1 MTQVGDREVQLEAL
15 TAGAELIVRRASEVE
30 VDLEYLG
37 VQPLFMETR
46 AYTGPAGDWILAP
59 AAEDP
64 LVRRGQLAVPRDQ
77 RRALARLL
85 AAGLD
90 FPAIYVAHEL
100 PRGRLQVP
108 GVHGGGDLAGPP
120 RFHAIDPAASRR
132 LLDPVPAP
140 ARAVAVA
147 DRLGGLAGGLLRL
160 LGAAV
165 PIGAATASVV
175 GAAAMRLDPIV
186 FGAWTV
192 HGSTAP
198 GAPAAWFLL
207 ARWAY

>member
-1 MTQVGDREVQLEAL
+1 LNSGSTTR
-15 TAGAELIVRRASEVE
+15 S
-30 VDLEYLG
+30 G
-37 VQPLFMETR
+37 V
-46 AYTGPAGDWILAP
+46 AHGWTGTEPPG
-59 AAEDP
+59 
-64 LVRRGQLAVPRDQ
+64 RQ

-140 ARAVAVA
+140 AGAVAVA